1 MRSLSIHSCGLLA
14 ALIVAGRVTSVS
26 AVPLTLFRYEAQAQK
41 HCPHD
46 VVVWLDFRREVY
58 YSSRQKRYGRG
69 YTGNFVCREEARN
82 SGYRRSLLGLR

>member
-1 MRSLSIHSCGLLA
+1 MRSLPVHGFVLFV

-26 AVPLTLFRYEAQAQK
+26 AMSLFRYEAQAQS

-46 VVVWLDFRREVY
+46 IVVWLDFRRQVY
-58 YSSRQKRYGRG
+58 YSSRQKRYAQGG
-69 YTGNFVCREEARN
+69 TGSFVCRNQARG